1 MRKIL
6 LVPVLALLVFAMMSG
21 AGCLLVDRVVEL
33 VLTGY
38 VCVLFP
44 EYHTE
49 FNWTTP
55 EEVDVADDLDAIL
68 EDLELTRAD
77 IDTAFVV
84 SASYQVL
91 SIVGTTD
98 WVLSG
103 SITVERTDAGYEE
116 GPYEL
121 IEYTAQNLAAAMP
134 APIFPD
140 LTPAGVELLNDA
152 LTDYRLWAA
161 DPTFIFRVENDSGSP
176 DPMPEALE
184 FDWEGCVT
192 LHLVHPKLAENIPN
206 VGGDE

>member
-38 VCVLFP
+38 VCVLFE

-55 EEVDVADDLDAIL
+55 EEVDVADELDAVLADLD
-68 EDLELTRAD
+68 LTRAD

-91 SIVGTTD
+91 SIEGTTD

-103 SITVERTDAGYEE
+103 RIMVERTDPDHEE

-121 IEYTAQNLAAAMP
+121 IEYTSQNLAAAMP
-134 APIFPD
+134 APIYAD
-140 LTPAGVELLNDA
+140 LTTAGVDLINDA
-152 LTDYRLWAA
+152 ITGYRLNAEN
-161 DPTFIFRVENDSGSP
+161 PTFTFSVVNDSGSP
-176 DPMPEALE
+176 DPMPEALD

-192 LHLVHPKLAENIPN
+192 IHLVHPKLAENIPN
-206 VGGDE
+206 VGGDD